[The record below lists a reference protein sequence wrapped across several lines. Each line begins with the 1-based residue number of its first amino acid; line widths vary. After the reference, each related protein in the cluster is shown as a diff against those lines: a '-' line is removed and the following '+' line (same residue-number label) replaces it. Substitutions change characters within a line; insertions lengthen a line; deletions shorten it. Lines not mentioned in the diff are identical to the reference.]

1 MRLRSRRWRSTR
13 DATQARGQSTTV
25 FETASNRESRDN
37 SGEQPVLLDWRP
49 FRGSSAM
56 SAVHDNSPYHARKKF
71 PENQPV
77 QKVGRPIRQ
86 QILMCKGFPASRR
99 HASLSARAASHVCK
113 TVALLQV
120 GLPARKR
127 CRFDPIDVLINIRDA
142 RWLFQDS
149 YWLEGHAVIG
159 QLDLSADK
167 RIGVR
172 FAEELRAFPPK
183 EGYYD

>member
-1 MRLRSRRWRSTR
+1 M
-13 DATQARGQSTTV
+13 G
-25 FETASNRESRDN
+25 
-37 SGEQPVLLDWRP
+37 
-49 FRGSSAM
+49 
-56 SAVHDNSPYHARKKF
+56 
-71 PENQPV
+71 
-77 QKVGRPIRQ
+77 
-86 QILMCKGFPASRR
+86 KGFPASRQ
-99 HASLSARAASHVCK
+99 HASLSAWAASHVCK

-120 GLPARKR
+120 GSPARKR
-127 CRFDPIDVLINIRDA
+127 SRFDPIDVLINIRDA